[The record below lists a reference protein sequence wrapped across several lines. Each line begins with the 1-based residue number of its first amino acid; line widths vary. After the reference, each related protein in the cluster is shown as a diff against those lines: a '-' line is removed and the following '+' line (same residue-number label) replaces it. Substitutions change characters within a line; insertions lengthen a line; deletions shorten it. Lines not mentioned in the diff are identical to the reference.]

1 MIWSDFFQDFFL
13 HDLFGALFW
22 WGHFVRLSE
31 RGRISTHFLEN
42 RRDGRKHISGEKG
55 STVCSGNLFVIARNA
70 LLEFFVRVKKN
81 LDVKHKPVSHCFG
94 ETNVSPCFGSV
105 QFGKRMRSNDCTIVE
120 RFPYSRLPTK
130 DSRIA
135 NAGPS
140 RLPPKAIMQSSQ
152 SFWFCVEPLT
162 SSQTVFF
169 AHWPQDGTL
178 QVLALGEF
186 SEKHPFEIVEL
197 DQLESGRGSDSMVGV
212 LPWLESLAE
221 FCQWKTPGNLWSVFF
236 WMLQIV
242 LEIEDVFGS
251 VEGVIS
257 WFGDIYGLI

>member
-1 MIWSDFFQDFFL
+1 MDVNIYP
-13 HDLFGALFW
+13 
-22 WGHFVRLSE
+22 E
-31 RGRISTHFLEN
+31 R
-42 RRDGRKHISGEKG
+42 KG
-55 STVCSGNLFVIARNA
+55 LQSAVVINLFVIARNA
-70 LLEFFVRVKKN
+70 LLEFFVRVKKV
-81 LDVKHKPVSHCFG
+81 LDVKHKPVSDCFG

-152 SFWFCVEPLT
+152 SFWFCVEPLF

-169 AHWPQDGTL
+169 ALSPQDGTL

-236 WMLQIV
+236 ECCKSFWRLKMFLGV
-242 LEIEDVFGS
+242 LRVWFHDLGIFMDWYSCRS
-251 VEGVIS
+251 VRKDSNTYNRKEMNHSQESKLWVI
-257 WFGDIYGLI
+257 DL